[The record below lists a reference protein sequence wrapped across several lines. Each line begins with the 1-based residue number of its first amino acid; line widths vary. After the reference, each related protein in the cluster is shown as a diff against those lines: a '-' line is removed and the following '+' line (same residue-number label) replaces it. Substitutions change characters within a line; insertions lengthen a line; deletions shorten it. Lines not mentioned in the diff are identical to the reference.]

1 MNRTNDRSQ
10 AAPHGPPARIL
21 VVDDD
26 EHVRNAHSRMV
37 RAFGFEVETASDG
50 IEALA
55 KLAMDIDLVLLDA
68 EMPAMDGFEVARRIR
83 EDPQHAYLPIV
94 MVTGRAGREDHR
106 RAIEVG
112 INDFVLKPVDSAEVR
127 LRTRWLLDLKRA
139 YDRLS
144 DHGRELERVVERR
157 TTALRTALEEV
168 TQAKRLTYDA
178 HLDTIRRLMIA
189 AEYKDKDTAGHVERI
204 GTYAQMVADALGLSP
219 GTVETIQHAAPMHDI
234 GKLGVP
240 EAILLKAGPL
250 DDSEWTLMR
259 SHTTLGARIL
269 AGSPSPVI
277 QMGETIALSHHE
289 RWDGSGYPN
298 GLARD
303 AIPLEG
309 RICAVVDVFDAL
321 TMDRPYR
328 HAVPTDRVVEMMKA
342 SAGAHFDPD
351 IFDIFLRV
359 LDDIMEVRARPHAP

>member
-1 MNRTNDRSQ
+1 
-10 AAPHGPPARIL
+10 
-21 VVDDD
+21 
-26 EHVRNAHSRMV
+26 
-37 RAFGFEVETASDG
+37 
-50 IEALA
+50 
-55 KLAMDIDLVLLDA
+55 
-68 EMPAMDGFEVARRIR
+68 
-83 EDPQHAYLPIV
+83 
-94 MVTGRAGREDHR
+94 
-106 RAIEVG
+106 
-112 INDFVLKPVDSAEVR
+112 VLKPVDSAEVR

-240 EAILLKAGPL
+240 EAILLKPGPL
-250 DDSEWTLMR
+250 DESEWTLMR

-289 RWDGSGYPN
+289 RWDGGGYPN

-351 IFDIFLRV
+351 IFDIFLGV